1 MKEIRMTQPGTRKNL
16 GPTERALRVALGGA
30 LALWAVWLLLGGG
43 TVVQILLDIA
53 LIALGVDFVV
63 TGARG
68 HCPLYKW
75 LGWSTAP
82 REERG

>member
-1 MKEIRMTQPGTRKNL
+1 MKNL
-16 GPTERALRVALGGA
+16 ATTERVLRVLLGGA
-30 LALWAVWLLLGGG
+30 LAIWALWLLLGGG
-43 TVVQILLDIA
+43 TLLQVLLYIA

-75 LGWSTAP
+75 LGWSTARP
-82 REERG
+82 

>member
-1 MKEIRMTQPGTRKNL
+1 MKNL
-16 GPTERALRVALGGA
+16 GTTERLLRVLLGGA
-30 LALWAVWLLLGGG
+30 LAIWALWLLLGGG
-43 TVVQILLDIA
+43 TLLQVLLYIA

-75 LGWSTAP
+75 LGWSTARP
-82 REERG
+82 

>member
-1 MKEIRMTQPGTRKNL
+1 MKNL
-16 GPTERALRVALGGA
+16 GTTERLLRVLLGGA
-30 LALWAVWLLLGGG
+30 LAIWALWLLLGGG
-43 TVVQILLDIA
+43 TLLQVLLCIA

-75 LGWSTAP
+75 LGWSTARP
-82 REERG
+82 

>member
-1 MKEIRMTQPGTRKNL
+1 MKNL
-16 GPTERALRVALGGA
+16 GTTERVLRVLLGGA
-30 LALWAVWLLLGGG
+30 LAIWALWLLLGGG
-43 TVVQILLDIA
+43 ALLQVLLYVA

-75 LGWSTAP
+75 LGWSTARP
-82 REERG
+82 

>member
-1 MKEIRMTQPGTRKNL
+1 MKNL
-16 GPTERALRVALGGA
+16 GTTERVLRVLLGGA
-30 LALWAVWLLLGGG
+30 LAIWALWMLLGGG
-43 TVVQILLDIA
+43 TLLQVLLYIA

-75 LGWSTAP
+75 LGWSTARP
-82 REERG
+82 